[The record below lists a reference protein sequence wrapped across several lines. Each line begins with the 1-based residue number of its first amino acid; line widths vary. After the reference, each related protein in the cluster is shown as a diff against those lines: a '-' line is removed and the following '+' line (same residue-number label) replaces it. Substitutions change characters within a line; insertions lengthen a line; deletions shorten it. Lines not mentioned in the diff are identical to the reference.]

1 MSALPKIGGG
11 TRGLKK
17 LGAPAISVPMARHW
31 FTIMRIMSLGNS
43 MPLKLGMP
51 SGGWV
56 TVSQKA
62 RSFSTRC
69 SGGLPAIRAALMAPI
84 EMPAT
89 QSGCRPASASA

>member
-1 MSALPKIGGG
+1 
-11 TRGLKK
+11 
-17 LGAPAISVPMARHW
+17 
-31 FTIMRIMSLGNS
+31 
-43 MPLKLGMP
+43 MP

-62 RSFSTRC
+62 RRRSTRR

-89 QSGCRPASASA
+89 HSGSNPARHSAWEAPA